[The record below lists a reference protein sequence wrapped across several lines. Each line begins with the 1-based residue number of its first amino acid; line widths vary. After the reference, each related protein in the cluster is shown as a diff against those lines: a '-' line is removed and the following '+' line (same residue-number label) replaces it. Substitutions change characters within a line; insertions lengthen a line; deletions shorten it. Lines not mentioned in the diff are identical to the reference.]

1 MNALKCLF
9 LGLKED
15 RYVVRENSPVGMDCI
30 HEQENVT
37 RVIWKYQSTH
47 DNTTETIYDSQ
58 SNKSL
63 RTGFEISC
71 KPHQTFTPMCTLTL
85 VQARKEDSGKYIC
98 YVGQGNYAKF
108 DSHLL
113 KPIIE
118 IELVIKGII
127 YKY

>member
-1 MNALKCLF
+1 MNTIKCLF

-15 RYVVRENSPVGMDCI
+15 RHVVRENSPAGMDCN

-37 RVIWKYQSTH
+37 RVTWKYKSTH
-47 DNTTETIYDSQ
+47 DNTTETIYDSK

-71 KPHQTFTPMCTLTL
+71 KHQQIFISTCFLTL

-98 YVGQGNYAKF
+98 YVGQGNDAKF
-108 DSHLL
+108 DSTFL

-118 IELVIKGII
+118 IELMVKGNN
-127 YKY
+127 YK

>member
-1 MNALKCLF
+1 MF

-15 RYVVRENSPVGMDCI
+15 RYVIRENGTVGMDCN

-37 RVIWKYQSTH
+37 RVLWKYKSTH

-71 KPHQTFTPMCTLTL
+71 THNQSFISTCFLTL

-98 YVGQGNYAKF
+98 YVGQGNDAKF
-108 DSHLL
+108 DSNLL
-113 KPIIE
+113 KPNIE

>member
-1 MNALKCLF
+1 MF

-15 RYVVRENSPVGMDCI
+15 RYVVRENSPAGMDCN

-37 RVIWKYQSTH
+37 RVIWKYKSTH

-71 KPHQTFTPMCTLTL
+71 KHLQTFTPMCTLTL

-98 YVGQGNYAKF
+98 YVGQGNDAKF
-108 DSHLL
+108 DCHLL

>member
-1 MNALKCLF
+1 MF

-15 RYVVRENSPVGMDCI
+15 RYVVRENSPVGMDCN

-37 RVIWKYQSTH
+37 RVLWKYKSTH
-47 DNTTETIYDSQ
+47 DNITETIYDSQ

-71 KPHQTFTPMCTLTL
+71 KHHQSFITISFLKMI
-85 VQARKEDSGKYIC
+85 QARKEDSGKYIC
-98 YVGQGNYAKF
+98 YVGQGNDAKF
-108 DSHLL
+108 DSNLL